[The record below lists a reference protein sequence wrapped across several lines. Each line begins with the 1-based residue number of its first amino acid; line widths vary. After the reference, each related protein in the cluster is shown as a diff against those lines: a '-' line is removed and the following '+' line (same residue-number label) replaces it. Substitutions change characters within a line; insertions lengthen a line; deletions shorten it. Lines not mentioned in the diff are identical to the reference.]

1 MKFSLL
7 LIIFCFFN
15 KIINSKSK
23 LQIINQKSYYIIRNS
38 LLKKI
43 IYNDVYCLKNVI
55 KQTKIIYNKLIT
67 KYYETNDKY
76 YSLTENERAV
86 IEAVISLTY

>member
-1 MKFSLL
+1 MNFSIL

-15 KIINSKSK
+15 KIINSNSK
-23 LQIINQKSYYIIRNS
+23 LQIINQESYYIIRNS

-43 IYNDVYCLKNVI
+43 IYNDIYRLKSVI

-67 KYYETNDKY
+67 KYYETNEKY
-76 YSLTENERAV
+76 YSLTENERAI
-86 IEAVISLTY
+86 IETVISLTY